1 MRTHFIVLAVVAILL
16 SGCSLF
22 EYHPYEVR
30 VPDDEKNT
38 NAKAIQTIKANE
50 TPGDTIRIILMGDT
64 QRFYDDVE
72 DFVARANQEQAD
84 FVLLDG
90 DISDFGINDEFSWI
104 HDIMKHLRVPYVSV
118 IGNHDLSGNGE
129 KVFEERYGPLDDSF
143 ITKNF
148 KFILLNTNS
157 REYKFNGNVPDI
169 GWLQAQLSGDDFER
183 AIVVSHMPPYATDFD
198 PDLEQA
204 YATTLSQSGKVNLSM
219 HGHTHH
225 YENTIHYD
233 DGVRYLVSAS
243 MDKRMFLHVTLIN
256 DQYTIREIYY

>member
-1 MRTHFIVLAVVAILL
+1 MRTYTAIFALVATLL

-38 NAKAIQTIKANE
+38 NAKAIKRIQENE
-50 TPGDTIRIILMGDT
+50 TPNDTIRVILMGDT
-64 QRFYDDVE
+64 QRFYDEVE
-72 DFVARANQEQAD
+72 DFVTSANKERAD

-90 DISDFGINDEFSWI
+90 DISDFGINKEFHWI
-104 HDIMKHLRVPYVSV
+104 HDIMSHLNKPYVAV

-129 KVFEERYGPLDDSF
+129 KVFEERYGPLNASF

-157 REYKFNGNVPDI
+157 REYEFNGRVPDI
-169 GWLQAQLSGDDFER
+169 GWLQQELNGTGFER
-183 AIVVSHMPPYATDFD
+183 AVVVSHVPPYTDDFD
-198 PDLEQA
+198 SELEHA
-204 YATTLSQSGKVNLSM
+204 YASALSQSGKVNLSL

-233 DGVRYLVSAS
+233 DGVRYLVSTS
-243 MDKRMFLHVTLIN
+243 MDDRMYLHITLVN
-256 DQYTIREIYY
+256 DQYTIREIYF